1 MGLIA
6 CSTRN
11 KKRCEVIGYES
22 TRTRLCTTLLTY
34 WLLIRITFGI
44 PLSPHSFDSLD
55 IGLSE
60 ENPIGRVSG
69 SQTLSSLRDADC
81 IMCIMTLHIIYL
93 RVYSVRGRFFLH
105 VCITWEY
112 IHLAHSTRPYLLSSG
127 QNENFIFK
135 ECSIPPTV
143 NPLKP
148 HIMIS
153 IQLGRWMHIICI
165 STYSCWAC
173 RCNSRLNLSFD
184 QHIITTTLT
193 IIMIWGSCPYTYK

>member
-1 MGLIA
+1 MLNEKQKTLRGDWLRVNKNSIVHY
-6 CSTRN
+6 STH
-11 KKRCEVIGYES
+11 
-22 TRTRLCTTLLTY
+22 LLT
-34 WLLIRITFGI
+34 LIRITFGI

-93 RVYSVRGRFFLH
+93 RLYSVRGRFFLH

-127 QNENFIFK
+127 QKTKREFHLQR
-135 ECSIPPTV
+135 V
-143 NPLKP
+143 
-148 HIMIS
+148 
-153 IQLGRWMHIICI
+153 
-165 STYSCWAC
+165 
-173 RCNSRLNLSFD
+173 FD
-184 QHIITTTLT
+184 
-193 IIMIWGSCPYTYK
+193 SSNC